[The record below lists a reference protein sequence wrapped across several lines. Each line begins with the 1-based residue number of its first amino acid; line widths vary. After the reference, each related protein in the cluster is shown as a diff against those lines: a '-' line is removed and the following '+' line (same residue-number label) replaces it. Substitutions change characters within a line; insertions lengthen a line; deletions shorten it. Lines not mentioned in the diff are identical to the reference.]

1 MKISM
6 RLVYRTGY
14 LLAAVGTMSLFGLS
28 LLMPQMVWGRQ
39 LSVIQ
44 QRQVLS
50 LCASPFLLP
59 YASKRGERSGFQVEI
74 AAAIAHE
81 LGVHLNVEWIK
92 ARRQARGVD
101 CDILMDSIVDPT
113 LDDEGLTLS
122 KPYHV
127 SGVGLVLPRTVTGVE
142 RFGDLVPGQ
151 RVGVISGSLVS
162 ALLGRR
168 GITII
173 PYFFE
178 GEMIAAVASG
188 HVDAAAASPAF
199 VGFYQLEHPDTNLQ
213 FVHAY
218 QFEPRLRWQV
228 AVGMR
233 RADKALVEAVNVAI
247 DHLLANGAI
256 TQIYAKYGIEHRPP
270 K

>member
-1 MKISM
+1 M
-6 RLVYRTGY
+6 RLVHKVRYA
-14 LLAAVGTMSLFGLS
+14 LAAVGTISLLGLS
-28 LLMPQMVWGRQ
+28 LLMPQMAWGRQ

-50 LCASPFLLP
+50 LCASPFSLP
-59 YASKRGERSGFQVEI
+59 YASKRGERPGFQVEV

-81 LGVHLNVEWIK
+81 LGAHLSVEWIK

-101 CDILMDSIVDPT
+101 CDILMDSIVDPSQ
-113 LDDEGLTLS
+113 DDAGFKLS

-127 SGVGLVLPRTVTGVE
+127 SGVGLVLPKTVTGVKS
-142 RFGDLVPGQ
+142 FDDLVSGQ

-162 ALLGRR
+162 ELLGRR
-168 GITII
+168 GIKII

-178 GEMIAAVASG
+178 DEMIAAVASG

-199 VGFYQLEHPDTNLQ
+199 VGFYQLEHPEANLQ

-228 AVGMR
+228 AVGLR
-233 RADKALVEAVNVAI
+233 RADKALIEVVNTAI
-247 DHLLANGAI
+247 DRLLVNGTI
-256 TQIYAKYGIEHRPP
+256 TQIYAKYGVKHRPP
-270 K
+270 N